1 MIYAILK
8 IVTPE
13 KIIRECLDFFCISCR
28 DIDVKNLSVYME
40 ELMRWNKKI
49 NLTGI
54 RDMENAVRELLCDA
68 LFLTGHTKGHH
79 SILDLGSGAG
89 ILAIPI
95 SIVNGNAAVFSI
107 DKSLRKIQ
115 FQRHIKRMLHLDNFT
130 PLHGRAEDIHPLG
143 VDCLVVKAFGAIP
156 FIFEKGG
163 LHLKPGGNILIL
175 KGKTEHPANS
185 EGFTLEETI
194 PYELPVILR
203 PYKLF
208 RYKKVSS

>member
-1 MIYAILK
+1 MK
-8 IVTPE
+8 PE
-13 KIIRECLDFFCISCR
+13 KSIGECLDFFCIPYTDM
-28 DIDVKNLSVYME
+28 DIKNLSIYME

-54 RDMENAVRELLCDA
+54 RDMESAVRELLCDA
-68 LFLTGHTKGHH
+68 LFLAGHTEGHH

-95 SIVNGNAAVFSI
+95 SIMNSNATVYSI

-115 FQRHIKRMLHLDNFT
+115 FQRHIKRMLHLDNFA
-130 PLHGRAEDIHPLG
+130 PLHGRAEEIHPMG

-156 FIFEKGG
+156 VIFEKGG

-175 KGKTEHPANS
+175 KGKAENPAHV
-185 EGFTLEETI
+185 EGFSLEETI
-194 PYELPVILR
+194 SYELPVILK

-208 RYKKVSS
+208 KYKKVPS